1 MKNKFPAGTGV
12 MWKAKEKQLSV
23 EQINGHVA
31 KRNRLIVGRA
41 PENTEMLFT
50 AAELYGAMAQCSSRA
65 KMDQHAARAQVQMCR
80 HLIAR
85 HVDDKNDRFALLDT
99 ARTLKDYVGK
109 AMTGLVGDGI
119 AYLQMVRDGYR
130 WVDHFENHAVH
141 GKPPTTRSPDY
152 VFSRTGDLF
161 VALAESKATKGAS
174 RAAFTKTVRDGYHGQ
189 VEPYLGRK
197 IGTWIASHGY
207 AVGSWMK
214 SVKKAEIFID
224 HTVSSGSSSGNG
236 EDPSENS
243 DPRSVR
249 FGSYCGVLTLLF
261 GPDIGEAARD
271 RRWRPSEQTFTTVD
285 WLDRTWIVGED
296 AEWETLVVTG
306 EEHLIF
312 KSGALRFVNGM
323 ALDMEVARRVFALIE
338 SSEGDLDLMG
348 ELPEFPADLIEAA
361 KRSGGAIFPD
371 GFAVLGREEDLS
383 HFSRISVK
391 PPAQAAPALVE
402 IELPADALVAE
413 GIRLMEARLPSS
425 SNADVVEENQARL
438 FLTHE

>member
-1 MKNKFPAGTGV
+1 MSAVFFHHFLFCYSELFALKNKFPAGTGV

-31 KRNRLIVGRA
+31 NRNRLIVGRA

-296 AEWETLVVTG
+296 AEWEPLVVTG
-306 EEHLIF
+306 EKHLI
-312 KSGALRFVNGM
+312 SNR
-323 ALDMEVARRVFALIE
+323 DRC
-338 SSEGDLDLMG
+338 DL
-348 ELPEFPADLIEAA
+348 
-361 KRSGGAIFPD
+361 
-371 GFAVLGREEDLS
+371 
-383 HFSRISVK
+383 
-391 PPAQAAPALVE
+391 
-402 IELPADALVAE
+402 
-413 GIRLMEARLPSS
+413 
-425 SNADVVEENQARL
+425 
-438 FLTHE
+438 

>member
-1 MKNKFPAGTGV
+1 
-12 MWKAKEKQLSV
+12 MWKAKEKQLNV
-23 EQINGHVA
+23 EQITGHAA
-31 KRNRLIVGRA
+31 KRHRLIVGRA

-50 AAELYGAMAQCSSRA
+50 PAELYGAMAQCSSRA

-119 AYLQMVRDGYR
+119 AYLQMVRDGYH
-130 WVDHFENHAVH
+130 WIDHFENHAIH

-161 VALAESKATKGAS
+161 VALTEAKATKGAS
-174 RAAFTKTVRDGYHGQ
+174 RAAFTKTVRDGYQEQ

-214 SVKKAEIFID
+214 SMKKAEIFID
-224 HTVSSGSSSGNG
+224 HTVSSGSPSGNG
-236 EDPSENS
+236 DGPSERS

-271 RRWRPSEQTFTTVD
+271 RRWRPSEQTFTTVE
-285 WLDRTWIVGED
+285 WLNRTWIVGED
-296 AEWETLVVTG
+296 AEWEPLVVIG

-312 KSGALRFVNGM
+312 KSGPVRFVNGM
-323 ALDMEVARRVFALIE
+323 ALDIEVARRVFALIE
-338 SSEGDLDLMG
+338 SSEGDLDLIG
-348 ELPEFPADLIEAA
+348 ELPEFPADLVETA

-371 GFAVLGREEDLS
+371 GFAVLGRDEDLS
-383 HFSRISVK
+383 TFQRISVN
-391 PPAQAAPALVE
+391 PPAQSSAVLTEAEADMTAAITTASYRLESRLLTAGESGESNQEALALVY
-402 IELPADALVAE
+402 VAE
-413 GIRLMEARLPSS
+413 G
-425 SNADVVEENQARL
+425 
-438 FLTHE
+438 

>member
-1 MKNKFPAGTGV
+1 

-23 EQINGHVA
+23 EQITGHAA
-31 KRNRLIVGRA
+31 KRHRLIVGRA

-50 AAELYGAMAQCSSRA
+50 PAELYGAMAQCSSRA

-130 WVDHFENHAVH
+130 WIDHFENHAIH

-161 VALAESKATKGAS
+161 VALTESKATKGAS
-174 RAAFTKTVRDGYHGQ
+174 RAAFTKTVRDGYQEQ

-236 EDPSENS
+236 DDPSEKS

-271 RRWRPSEQTFTTVD
+271 RRWRPSEQTFTTVE
-285 WLDRTWIVGED
+285 WLNRTWIVGED
-296 AEWETLVVTG
+296 AEWEPLVVIG

-312 KSGALRFVNGM
+312 KSGPVRFVNGM

-338 SSEGDLDLMG
+338 SSEGDLDLIG
-348 ELPEFPADLIEAA
+348 ELPEFPADLVETA

-371 GFAVLGREEDLS
+371 GFAVLGRDEDLS
-383 HFSRISVK
+383 KFQRISVN
-391 PPAQAAPALVE
+391 PPAQSSAVLTEVEADMTAAITTASYRVESRLLTAGESSESNQEALALVY
-402 IELPADALVAE
+402 VAE
-413 GIRLMEARLPSS
+413 E
-425 SNADVVEENQARL
+425 
-438 FLTHE
+438 

>member
-338 SSEGDLDLMG
+338 ASEGDLDLMG

>member
-1 MKNKFPAGTGV
+1 
-12 MWKAKEKQLSV
+12 MWKAKQKQLNV
-23 EQINGHVA
+23 EQITGHLANG
-31 KRNRLIVGRA
+31 NRLIVGRA
-41 PENTEMLFT
+41 PHNTEMLFT
-50 AAELYGAMAQCSSRA
+50 PAELFGAMAQCSSRA

-85 HVDDKNDRFALLDT
+85 HVDEKNDRFALLDT

-130 WVDHFENHAVH
+130 WVDHFENHPVH

-174 RAAFTKTVRDGYHGQ
+174 RAAFTKTVRDGYHEQ

-197 IGTWIASHGY
+197 IGSWIASHGY

-224 HTVSSGSSSGNG
+224 HTLSSDPPSGDG
-236 EDPSENS
+236 KDPFDQS
-243 DPRSVR
+243 DPRGVR

-271 RRWRPSEQTFTTVD
+271 RRWRPSEQNFTTVE
-285 WLDRTWIVGED
+285 WLGRTWIVGED
-296 AEWETLVVTG
+296 AEWEPLVVTAND
-306 EEHLIF
+306 HLIF
-312 KSGALRFVNGM
+312 RSGPVRFVNGM
-323 ALDMEVARRVFALIE
+323 ALDMEVAQRVFASIE
-338 SSEGDLDLMG
+338 STEGDLDLME
-348 ELPEFPADLIEAA
+348 ELPEFPPEIIEAA
-361 KRSGGAIFPD
+361 KRSGGAVFPD
-371 GFAVLGREEDLS
+371 GFAVLGREEELGLY
-383 HFSRISVK
+383 SRIEVK
-391 PPAQAAPALVE
+391 PPAESALDLVE
-402 IELPADALVAE
+402 IGTPTGALFADRIQSSEAPLLSTPETVIEEKQAL
-413 GIRLMEARLPSS
+413 LY
-425 SNADVVEENQARL
+425 
-438 FLTHE
+438 LTQE